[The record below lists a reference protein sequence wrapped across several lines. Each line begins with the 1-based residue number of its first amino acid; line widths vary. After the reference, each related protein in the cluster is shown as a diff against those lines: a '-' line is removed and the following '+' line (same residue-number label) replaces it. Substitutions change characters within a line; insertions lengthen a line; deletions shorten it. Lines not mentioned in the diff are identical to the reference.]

1 MATKCNICGAKL
13 VFDECKWCIIC
24 VNGHKQK

>member
-1 MATKCNICGAKL
+1 MPTKCNVCGAKL
-13 VFDECKWCIIC
+13 TFDEKEWEVVC